1 MKQKKQT
8 KEKRCSYKYKIY
20 NVGEDVTVIGEV
32 RREGLRGT
40 VVRETEKMVVIADDA
55 GFLHWLML
63 EDVTRTN
70 GVYW

>member
-1 MKQKKQT
+1 
-8 KEKRCSYKYKIY
+8 
-20 NVGEDVTVIGEV
+20 VGEDVTVIGEV